1 MSAKQPQTKLPRYH
15 SLDSLRAVM
24 MMLGLV
30 LHTSINYVPVLP
42 VGIGWPYQDAHTNP
56 IFDWLIV
63 FIHVFRMPVF
73 FTVAGF
79 FAAFLV
85 ETRGTRAF
93 LRHRW
98 SRIGVPLIFGWL
110 VIFPAMAG
118 SMFYAQQFTAVPPP
132 PKTDLSAAS
141 LERVWEHLLMHL
153 WFLYHLLLLCMG
165 ASVLIPL
172 VRRIPETVRARFL
185 DVFSRSIHGPMI
197 ALFAAASGAMLYQM
211 RSWSIDYWGGLL
223 PPLRILGTYGLFFLF
238 GWLLFKRREV
248 LDRFKRPAW
257 GYFMAGLVC
266 FFIHRYFVD
275 TGCGTG
281 RFCDPTAV
289 GEHVG
294 AILFLAPTIWFL
306 VYGFL
311 GLFLRYMERPSVPWR
326 YMADASYWMYIVHPP
341 LVMVL
346 PTFLASVALP
356 AVVKFL
362 LVLSA
367 ATAVILVT
375 YHYGV
380 RATFIGEQLNGR
392 RYPRK

>member
-1 MSAKQPQTKLPRYH
+1 MS
-15 SLDSLRAVM
+15 
-24 MMLGLV
+24 LV
-30 LHTSINYVPVLP
+30 GQST
-42 VGIGWPYQDAHTNP
+42 
-56 IFDWLIV
+56 
-63 FIHVFRMPVF
+63 
-73 FTVAGF
+73 
-79 FAAFLV
+79 
-85 ETRGTRAF
+85 GT
-93 LRHRW
+93 
-98 SRIGVPLIFGWL
+98 G
-110 VIFPAMAG
+110 
-118 SMFYAQQFTAVPPP
+118 
-132 PKTDLSAAS
+132 
-141 LERVWEHLLMHL
+141 
-153 WFLYHLLLLCMG
+153 
-165 ASVLIPL
+165 
-172 VRRIPETVRARFL
+172 
-185 DVFSRSIHGPMI
+185 I
-197 ALFAAASGAMLYQM
+197 ALSAAASGAMLYQM

-356 AVVKFL
+356 AMVKFL

-367 ATAVILVT
+367 ATAVIFGHLPLRGASDL
-375 YHYGV
+375 YW
-380 RATFIGEQLNGR
+380 RATQWAALSAQVRWVARRGLFTGERLQPCAPKGAPNAKVCR
-392 RYPRK
+392 RTPLGFSDSFFVG

>member
-1 MSAKQPQTKLPRYH
+1 MADKQPQTKLPRYH

-42 VGIGWPYQDAHTNP
+42 SDIGWPYQDAHTNP

-79 FAAFLV
+79 FAAFLI
-85 ETRGTRAF
+85 ETRGTKAF

-110 VIFPAMAG
+110 VISPAMAG
-118 SMFYAQQFTAVPPP
+118 SMFYAQQFTAVLQ
-132 PKTDLSAAS
+132 PKTDPSVVA
-141 LERVWEHLLMHL
+141 LEHVWEHLLMHL
-153 WFLYHLLLLCMG
+153 WFLYHLLLFCVG
-165 ASVLIPL
+165 ASVLMPL
-172 VRRIPETVRARFL
+172 IYRIPETVRARFL
-185 DVFSRSIHGPMI
+185 DAFSQSINGLGLV
-197 ALFAAASGAMLYQM
+197 LFVAISGAILYQM

-238 GWLLFKRREV
+238 GWFLFKRREV
-248 LDRFKRPAW
+248 LDRFKKPAW

-275 TGCGTG
+275 IGCGTG

-311 GLFLRYMERPSVPWR
+311 GLFLRYM
-326 YMADASYWMYIVHPP
+326 ADASYWMYIVHPP

-346 PTFLASVALP
+346 PTFLTSVALP

-392 RYPRK
+392 RYPPTA